1 MGCNCNCLLKDQET
15 NNEMVGGIIPGFGIK
30 DSKKDD
36 MLLEIQNINTEN
48 DNKDEKDN
56 ISNDNHKSLNS
67 EDNKDQD
74 DIKEDK
80 KNEKK
85 EEKKITNYQ
94 TTAGYNSDISSD
106 ISTIQE
112 LYESIFEYFND
123 IRTNPEKYERIAEDH
138 DVGDIIQRIINK
150 PCSNLIIN
158 SVYNLLLSYYINNIT
173 SDGEDNKNLLEEIEK
188 EEQIKNFNKS
198 LFLIEGDKNNSNEVV
213 WKLIEN
219 NKDNAY
225 ETFFSNKIDFL
236 VISCKKAPEKN
247 KFKCYF
253 LFLSKRN

>member
-1 MGCNCNCLLKDQET
+1 
-15 NNEMVGGIIPGFGIK
+15 MVGGIIPGFGIK

-158 SVYNLLLSYYINNIT
+158 SFYNLLLSYYINNIT